1 MRSKRPASIA
11 MLSVSSAALLF
22 VACVTP
28 ASAQQVR
35 INAES
40 IGGVVTGAKGPEA
53 GVWVIAETRDLP
65 TKYVKIV
72 VTDDQGRYVLP
83 DLPKGNYDVWVRG
96 YGLVDSPKTKSA
108 PGKQLN
114 LKAVAAPNR
123 AAAAQYY
130 PAIYWY
136 SMVKVPDQALWLRY
150 MKPDGCVSC
159 HQLGDK
165 ATRTIPQQLGHFD
178 TGSAAWERRIQSG
191 QASENMVNAIGRFDT
206 QRALANFGDWTD
218 RVAKGEL
225 PKSDPARPA
234 GRERNIVVTEWDWN
248 TPQAYLHDEIS
259 TDRRNPTVNAHGII
273 YAATDWSSDFIPW
286 LDPVDN
292 KTGLLKTEWRDP
304 KTPTTKTD
312 PIYGASAYWGT
323 EPIWDSHT
331 VTHNPMYDSTGRLW
345 LTARIRPQN
354 NPAFCRAAS
363 NPYAKAF
370 PLTRSGR
377 QTEVY

>member
-1 MRSKRPASIA
+1 

-40 IGGVVTGAKGPEA
+40 IGGVVTGANGPEA

-83 DLPKGNYDVWVRG
+83 DLPKGNYDIWVRG

-136 SMVKVPDQALWLRY
+136 SMVKVPDKALFPGTGPAGNGMSQAMPDQALWLRY
-150 MKPDGCVSC
+150 MKTDGCISC

-165 ATRTIPQQLGHFD
+165 ATRTIPSSSAISIPAARH
-178 TGSAAWERRIQSG
+178 GSG
-191 QASENMVNAIGRFDT
+191 ASN
-206 QRALANFGDWTD
+206 
-218 RVAKGEL
+218 
-225 PKSDPARPA
+225 PARPA
-234 GRERNIVVTEWDWN
+234 RTWS
-248 TPQAYLHDEIS
+248 TPS
-259 TDRRNPTVNAHGII
+259 
-273 YAATDWSSDFIPW
+273 
-286 LDPVDN
+286 
-292 KTGLLKTEWRDP
+292 
-304 KTPTTKTD
+304 
-312 PIYGASAYWGT
+312 
-323 EPIWDSHT
+323 
-331 VTHNPMYDSTGRLW
+331 
-345 LTARIRPQN
+345 
-354 NPAFCRAAS
+354 AAS
-363 NPYAKAF
+363 
-370 PLTRSGR
+370 TRNARSPISAIGPTASR
-377 QTEVY
+377 RANCPRPIRRGPPAESAISS